1 MSRKHAVAIVINAAF
16 VKYAKALLNSMAA
29 NWPGH
34 PEILLFVSEAL
45 SAEDEAHFRAVPR
58 LSLRLFNPQDYEY
71 RQHLRTTGA
80 GFSTAGFNDAGYF
93 IVNFWSPAFDEYEN
107 ILVLDADMLVLKPLD
122 ALLDQREF
130 FAVSAANP
138 RRFPL
143 FDLKRPGLA
152 GKAIEFAQIYAKA
165 LAQGIVVRPRQSI
178 NSGVLLI
185 PRQWRSPPHY
195 ARMLQLLRDF
205 YPHCPSDQE
214 IIYLWMLKNDLA
226 ASEDF
231 RMNFQARFL
240 NGLAEHSLPA
250 TLTPPIAAAAGDI
263 HILHFN
269 GPKPDSKQ
277 FRTHAWTKGREE
289 LAALYS
295 RHAAPTAA
303 STGSP

>member
-1 MSRKHAVAIVINAAF
+1 MTKKHAVAIVINAAF

-29 NWPGH
+29 NWPSH
-34 PEILLFVSEAL
+34 PEVLLFVSEAL
-45 SAEDEAHFRAVPR
+45 SEEDETHFRAVPR
-58 LSLRLFNPQDYEY
+58 LDLRVFNPQDYEY
-71 RQHLRTTGA
+71 RQHLRTTGS

-93 IVNFWSPAFDEYEN
+93 IVNFWSPEFDPYEN

-122 ALLDQREF
+122 ALLEQREF

-143 FDLKRPGLA
+143 FDLKRPGKIA
-152 GKAIEFAQIYAKA
+152 KAIEFAQIYAKA
-165 LAQGIVVRPRQSI
+165 LARGIVVRPRQSI

-185 PRQWRSPPHY
+185 PRKWRSPQHY
-195 ARMLQLLRDF
+195 TQMLQLLREF

-214 IIYLWMLKNDLA
+214 IIYLWMLKQGLA
-226 ASEDF
+226 AGEDF

-240 NGLAEHSLPA
+240 NGLADRSLPA
-250 TLTPPIAAAAGDI
+250 ALTPQIAAAAGDI

-289 LAALYS
+289 LAALYRQHS
-295 RHAAPTAA
+295 EPGR
-303 STGSP
+303 S